1 MPPVSRRVS
10 AARYC
15 TTALLAREGTAPSGE
30 MIVDKDG
37 PTIIVPKDEVLLPAE
52 VLEVDT

>member
-1 MPPVSRRVS
+1 MLAECQQPDTARPP
-10 AARYC
+10 C
-15 TTALLAREGTAPSGE
+15 WREKASTAPSGE
-30 MIVDKDG
+30 MIQDKDG